1 MREFGK
7 SEIFRYKCPICG
19 SVNKRMIPIILGR
32 SLTAVFDDPK
42 CIDKYIL
49 QCCNC
54 GHQDTFVRPGIQRP
68 VICECQQEAPI
79 QNQKCYA
86 LNKCDL
92 TQCPL
97 YGTYTADKNSGY
109 DDEQGSDD
117 DNKGNG
123 NGSNHGCGLP
133 NCGCGADCNCK
144 DHLGVYADSNLNNT
158 ELKIKVDRRDDPK
171 FV

>member
-19 SVNKRMIPIILGR
+19 SLNKRMIPIILGR

-42 CIDKYIL
+42 CIDKYVI

-54 GHQDTFVRPGIQRP
+54 GHQDTFVRPGINRP
-68 VICECQQEAPI
+68 VLSECQQEAQI
-79 QNQKCYA
+79 DHQKCYA
-86 LNKCDL
+86 LNKCEL

-97 YGTYTADKNSGY
+97 YGTYVADKNSGY
-109 DDEQGSDD
+109 DDEQGSEDD
-117 DNKGNG
+117 GNSDGNKDCCGNK
-123 NGSNHGCGLP
+123 
-133 NCGCGADCNCK
+133 NCGCGDNCNCK
-144 DHLGVYADSNLNNT
+144 THLGVYADSNSNST
-158 ELKIKVDRRDDPK
+158 ELKIKVDHRDGRK

>member
-86 LNKCDL
+86 LNKCEL

-117 DNKGNG
+117 DNKGNS
-123 NGSNHGCGLP
+123 SNHGCGLP
-133 NCGCGADCNCK
+133 NCGCGSDCNCK
-144 DHLGVYADSNLNNT
+144 AHLGVYADSNLNNT
-158 ELKIKVDRRDDPK
+158 ELKIKVDHRDDPK

>member
-86 LNKCDL
+86 LNKCEL

-109 DDEQGSDD
+109 DDEQGRMMIT
-117 DNKGNG
+117 KQTTMVPITVVVFQTVAVEQIVTAKTI
-123 NGSNHGCGLP
+123 LEYMP
-133 NCGCGADCNCK
+133 IA
-144 DHLGVYADSNLNNT
+144 
-158 ELKIKVDRRDDPK
+158 I
-171 FV
+171 